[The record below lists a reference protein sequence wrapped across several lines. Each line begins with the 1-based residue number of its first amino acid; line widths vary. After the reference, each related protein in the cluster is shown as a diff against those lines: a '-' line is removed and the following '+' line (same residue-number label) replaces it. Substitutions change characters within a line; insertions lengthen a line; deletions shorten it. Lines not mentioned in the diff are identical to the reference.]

1 MCIDILL
8 IWASFRR
15 TFSSID
21 ILNMIIT
28 VAGEIYGLK
37 SVAAYRS
44 GLNINTNISEIEAEV
59 GLRHTIDGKHCS

>member
-8 IWASFRR
+8 ILASFRR

-44 GLNINTNISEIEAEV
+44 GLNINTNISEIEAEE